1 MERPERSEKDD
12 AQKAKLIF
20 LSLAALVTVLLI
32 WSLYASNKARTERDV
47 ARQDLEM
54 MKQDNA
60 KLEQLLKDENQTIDD
75 LKKKLQQC
83 ESKPKPKPKAKHTV
97 KKKPAPSK
105 SKVKKSKS
113 LKKHR

>member
-1 MERPERSEKDD
+1 MERQERSEKDD

-32 WSLYASNKARTERDV
+32 WSLYVANKARTERDA

-60 KLEQLLKDENQTIDD
+60 KLEQMLKDENQTIDD

-83 ESKPKPKPKAKHTV
+83 ESKPKPKAKHAA
-97 KKKPAPSK
+97 KKKPASH
-105 SKVKKSKS
+105 KKSKI
-113 LKKHR
+113 KKSTKHSRSR

>member
-32 WSLYASNKARTERDV
+32 WSLYAANKARTERDV

>member
-32 WSLYASNKARTERDV
+32 WSLYVANKARTERDV

>member
-32 WSLYASNKARTERDV
+32 WSLYVANKARTERDA
-47 ARQDLEM
+47 ARQEVEM
-54 MKQDNA
+54 LKQDNA

-83 ESKPKPKPKAKHTV
+83 ESKPKPKAKHAV

-105 SKVKKSKS
+105 SKVKKSTKHSKS
-113 LKKHR
+113 R